1 MAIGPWQIIIVLAIL
16 LLLFGPSR
24 LPNLGKSIGQAIRGF
39 KKGISEDEIDVTDGR
54 KEIDQDEKQ
63 NEEKKS

>member
-1 MAIGPWQIIIVLAIL
+1 MHILCMAIGPWQIIIVLAIL

-24 LPNLGKSIGQAIRGF
+24 LPNLGKSIGEAIRGF

-54 KEIDQDEKQ
+54 KKIDD
-63 NEEKKS
+63 EKKS

>member
-24 LPNLGKSIGQAIRGF
+24 LPNLGKSIGEAIRGF

-54 KEIDQDEKQ
+54 KEIDD
-63 NEEKKS
+63 EKKS

>member
-1 MAIGPWQIIIVLAIL
+1 MSVGPWQIVIVLAIL
-16 LLLFGPSR
+16 ILLFGPSR

-54 KEIDQDEKQ
+54 KEIDDET
-63 NEEKKS
+63 EKKS